1 MVTIDRREFLQLAAL
16 VAGHHALDG
25 KTAAGGRPEEDLT
38 QFVRISTGTGGHGH
52 TFPGATVPFGAVQL
66 SPDTGTREW
75 DWSSGYHYSDS
86 SILGFS
92 HTHLSG
98 TGVGDMLDVLLAP
111 RTGPVKL
118 DPGSKQNPDDGYRS
132 RYSHADE
139 HAVPG
144 FYSVVL
150 QSGEGKKILAELTAT
165 ERAGLHRY
173 TFPPGDEAHILLDLH
188 HAFVDGPDPIV
199 DADLHVAG
207 KDLITGG
214 RRVNRWAPNR
224 QIYFATQFSVA
235 PTSIQLYVDNQPI
248 ADSSAHGKSLK
259 AVMHFAPGTT
269 LLVKTGISM
278 VSADNALANL
288 KAEMPAWDFEGTRAR
303 ANEKWEKELSRIRI
317 KTADEKTKRIFYTSM
332 YHMMCAPTLADDVNG
347 EYLGMDHKAHRLPGP
362 QEHNYSTFSLW
373 DTFRAL
379 HPSFTLWQADRVA
392 PMVNCLVRMAEESP
406 GGMPVWPLQASETFC
421 MTGYHSASVMAE
433 ACAKGFTGID
443 WNRTYA
449 VMRKRNMD
457 DDYMGLG
464 YYRKLGYIPADLV
477 GESVSKALEYM
488 YNDWACAR
496 VAQAT
501 GHTEDAAI
509 QLQRT
514 RNYKNLFDPKTQF
527 IRAKLMNGDW
537 TPNFDP
543 KATGHIKH
551 RRDYTESNAWQTT
564 FFSQHDVAGYI
575 ELFGGREQFV
585 SKLDALFTEAP
596 GVSNEDVPDMTG
608 FIGQYVHGNEPSHH
622 IAYLYV
628 YAGQPHK
635 TQQRVRQILTTL
647 YHDDPDGLAG
657 NEDCG
662 QMSAWY
668 VMSAMGLYAVDP
680 VSATYVLGSPIVDEA
695 RIRVSAK
702 HELVIEVKRR
712 SPEDG
717 YVQSVSLNGKPLN
730 RLWVRHSEL
739 VSGAHLVFTMGAEPN
754 LTLGHDPSTLPPSE
768 TGALL

>member
-1 MVTIDRREFLQLAAL
+1 MERREFLQLAAL
-16 VAGHHALDG
+16 VTGHYALDPSASASV
-25 KTAAGGRPEEDLT
+25 TEEDLT
-38 QFVRISTGTGGHGH
+38 EFVRISTGTGGHGH

-98 TGVGDMLDVLLAP
+98 TGVGDMLDVLLVP
-111 RTGPVKL
+111 RTGDVKL
-118 DPGSKQNPDDGYRS
+118 EPGTQQNPEEGYRS
-132 RYSHADE
+132 RFTHADE

-144 FYSVVL
+144 YYSVLL
-150 QSGEGKKILAELTAT
+150 QAGAGKKIQAELTAT
-165 ERAGLHRY
+165 ERTGLHRY
-173 TFPPGDEAHILLDLH
+173 TFPGGEQAHFLLDLH
-188 HAFVDGPDPIV
+188 HGFVDGPDPV
-199 DADLHVAG
+199 VEADLHVAG
-207 KDLITGG
+207 KDLIVGG

-224 QIYFATQFSVA
+224 QIYFATRFSVVPA
-235 PTSIQLYVDNQPI
+235 SIQLYSDNQPVSD
-248 ADSSAHGKSLK
+248 ASVHGKNLK
-259 AVMHFAPGTT
+259 ALIRLPRGGKV
-269 LLVKTGISM
+269 LVKTGISM
-278 VSADNALANL
+278 VSTENALANL
-288 KAEMPAWDFEGTRAR
+288 SAEMPGWDFEGTRTR
-303 ANEKWEKELSRIRI
+303 AKQKWQRELSRIRI
-317 KTADEKTKRIFYTSM
+317 KTADQTSKRIFYTSL
-332 YHMMCAPTLADDVNG
+332 YHMMCAPTLADDANG
-347 EYLGMDHKAHRLPGP
+347 QYRGMDGKVHTLAGP
-362 QEHNYSTFSLW
+362 EEHNFSTFSLW

-379 HPSFTLWQADRVA
+379 HPSFTLWQQERVA

-406 GGMPVWPLQASETFC
+406 AGMPIWPLQAEETFC

-433 ACAKGFTGID
+433 ACAKGFSGID
-443 WNRTYA
+443 WNRAYA

-457 DDYMGLG
+457 DDYMGLA
-464 YYRKLGYIPADLV
+464 YYRKLGYIPADKE
-477 GESVSKALEYM
+477 GEAVSKALEYM

-501 GHTEDAAI
+501 GHAEDMKI

-514 RNYKNLFDPKTQF
+514 RNYTNLFDPKTQF
-527 IRAKLMNGDW
+527 IRAKLMNGEW

-543 KATGHIKH
+543 KATGHIPH
-551 RRDYTESNAWQTT
+551 HRDYTESNAWQTT

-585 SKLDALFTEAP
+585 RKLDALFTETP

-628 YAGQPHK
+628 YAGQPQK

-647 YHDDPDGLAG
+647 YRDNPDGLAG

-680 VSATYVLGSPIVDEA
+680 VSATYVLGSPLIDEA
-695 RIRVSAK
+695 RIQLAGGRELLISA
-702 HELVIEVKRR
+702 KRR
-712 SPEDG
+712 SPEDA
-717 YVQSVSLNGKPLN
+717 YVQSVSLNGTPLN
-730 RLWVRHSEL
+730 RLWVRHAEL
-739 VSGAHLVFTMGAEPN
+739 ASGAHLEFTMGSEPN
-754 LTLGHDPSTLPPSE
+754 MTLGHDPASLPTSD
-768 TGALL
+768 TGKPV